1 MDVKALINRAKT
13 RVRYYLV
20 SDLWIKKVIP
30 ASFRHRF
37 SNRVIDALETHTG
50 VPKPYEPG
58 RFPWGVNL
66 YGFFKAENGLA
77 QGVKLYA
84 GALEESG
91 VPHVLLNTDFLD
103 WLPQEDTDFDSR
115 LAKENRYAV
124 NVIHINPDQWQEA
137 CGMFPR
143 SQFDGHYNI
152 GVWLWELE
160 TIPAHW
166 LPILDYVDEVW
177 APSEFI
183 GRALRKATD
192 KPVTVIPY
200 GVTAPFDEGLAR
212 PDFGLDSGDFLVLT
226 MYDSNSYASRKNPGG
241 AFRAFREAFGE
252 TPEHVKLVIKI
263 SNPKPEDL
271 AFVEKEL
278 VPGSYV
284 LITERMDRRRLN
296 SLIRLCDAFLSLHR
310 AEGFG
315 LVIAE
320 AMGLGTPVVA
330 TNWSANTEFMPE
342 EAACPVGYGLVPVNG
357 AYQFDDGEMRWAEP
371 DVRQAAEYLKRLRED
386 PDLCRTKAE
395 AGRRYIREYLSPEQC
410 AERIRSRMEELRIRS
425 GSSAE

>member
-1 MDVKALINRAKT
+1 MDIRAAMNRAKT
-13 RVRYYLV
+13 RVRYFLV

-30 ASFRHRF
+30 ASFRHKF
-37 SNRVIDALETHTG
+37 SNRVIDALETHTDA
-50 VPKPYEPG
+50 PAPYEPG
-58 RFPWGVNL
+58 RFPWGLNL

-84 GALEESG
+84 GALELSG

-103 WLPQEDTDFDSR
+103 WLPQEDTTFDAK
-115 LAKENRYAV
+115 LVKENRYAV
-124 NVIHINPDQWQEA
+124 NVVHINPDQWQEA

-143 SQFDGHYNI
+143 AQFDGHYNI

-160 TIPAHW
+160 TLPDHW

-177 APSEFI
+177 APSGFI
-183 GRALRKATD
+183 ADALRKATD

-200 GVTAPFDEGLAR
+200 GITAPWDGALSRA
-212 PDFGLDSGDFLVLT
+212 DFGLDPEDFLVLM

-252 TPEHVKLVIKI
+252 NPEHAKLVIKI

-278 VPGSYV
+278 APGSYC
-284 LITERMDRRRLN
+284 LITERMDRERLN
-296 SLIRLCDAFLSLHR
+296 SLIRLCDVYLSLHR

-320 AMGLGTPVVA
+320 AMRLGTPVVA

-342 EAACPVGYGLVPVNG
+342 EASCPVGCSLVPVNG

-386 PDLCRTKAE
+386 PEYRREKAE
-395 AGRRYIREYLSPEQC
+395 AGHRYITENLGQEKC
-410 AERIRSRMEELRIRS
+410 AEKIRARMEELREQS
-425 GSSAE
+425 GEK